1 MSGYA
6 INQTIEEKIVA
17 SHKIL
22 TRLKSEDKGDPDGE
36 ASEVYNYM
44 VGWMADVS
52 HQPKIVATCL
62 SLAEE
67 CIEVI
72 IHGKDEVAKSG
83 AQTTLGME
91 AAEAIAQRRPEDLSG
106 QWETIV
112 WDVVTLISE
121 WDPESDGHLDL
132 SVELIDWVLFILN
145 SSEACP
151 NVHLRLEMI
160 RFIETLPKNK
170 LSDPILGSRTA
181 SGLIDAGG
189 KLEMSMLVP
198 RGDRVSLAL
207 PLLNIIQHLKKYGHL
222 QMHAIAAVEQ
232 LKDLYPGAEVRFLAN
247 IAKLAGKLSIHVVER
262 FRQGGW
268 TDAMAIM
275 MFGRC
280 ISVIEIVAGDSPFLL
295 LAQMPGMC
303 QLVSSAVITVI
314 DSMLS
319 LSDLCNTRPDS
330 IKILLID
337 LDVIFR
343 HLIAIKKVFQED
355 HNTKILEFQ
364 IKLNQLKLSLSSMPE
379 PSPEKEIKDS
389 PPEFL
394 DAVTQSIMK
403 SPVRLVASGEKID
416 ESTLLQLL
424 LEDIPRDPF
433 TRSPLDRNTFLQLP
447 ALKIKIMEWIS
458 NQ

>member
-6 INQTIEEKIVA
+6 ISQTIEEKLEA
-17 SHKIL
+17 SQKIL
-22 TRLKSEDKGDPDGE
+22 ARLSSANKGDPEGE

-44 VGWMADVS
+44 IGWMSNVNHS
-52 HQPKIVATCL
+52 PTIVATCL
-62 SLAEE
+62 NLAEE
-67 CIEVI
+67 CIEVML
-72 IHGKDEVAKSG
+72 HGKDEAEKSG
-83 AQTTLGME
+83 SQTTLGLE
-91 AAEAIAQRRPEDLSG
+91 AAEALALRRPDDLCG
-106 QWETIV
+106 PWERVV

-132 SVELIDWVLFILN
+132 TEELVDWVLFVLN
-145 SSEACP
+145 SPKACP
-151 NVHLRLEMI
+151 NAHLRLEMI

-170 LSDPILGSRTA
+170 LSDPKLGSRTA
-181 SGLIDAGG
+181 QGLINAGG
-189 KLEMSMLVP
+189 KIEMHMLVP

-222 QMHAIAAVEQ
+222 QMHAMIALEQ
-232 LKDLYPGAEVRFLAN
+232 LKELQPGAEVRFLAN
-247 IAKLAGKLSIHVVER
+247 VATLAGKLSIHVVER
-262 FRQGGW
+262 YKQGGW

-280 ISVIEIVAGDSPFLL
+280 ISVLEIVAGDSPFLPIT
-295 LAQMPGMC
+295 QMPGMC
-303 QLVSSAVITVI
+303 QMVSSSLITII

-319 LSDLCNTRPDS
+319 LSDLCTNRQDS
-330 IKILLID
+330 VKILLLD

-355 HNTKILEFQ
+355 HNVKILEFQ
-364 IKLNQLKLSLSSMPE
+364 VKLNEYNLSLVSMPE
-379 PSPEKEIKDS
+379 PIPENEIKDC
-389 PPEFL
+389 PTEFL

-403 SPVRLVASGEKID
+403 APVRLVGSGEKID

-424 LEDIPRDPF
+424 LEESPKDPF
-433 TRSPLDRNTFLQLP
+433 TRSALNRNTFLQLP
-447 ALKIKIMEWIS
+447 ALKLKIQEWIS